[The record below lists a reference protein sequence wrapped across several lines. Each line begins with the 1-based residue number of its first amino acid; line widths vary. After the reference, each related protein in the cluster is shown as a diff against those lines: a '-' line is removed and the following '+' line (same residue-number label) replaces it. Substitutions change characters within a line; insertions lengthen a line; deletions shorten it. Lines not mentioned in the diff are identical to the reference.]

1 VRIILDKKFRAIVQL
16 ATLTGL
22 IKRMLLVAPT
32 PATKEDLIQYHTE
45 VYITFLQKISENL
58 EKKSLECCR
67 NASESCSDL
76 IIEDKAMYELF
87 GLVDECPPFYGI
99 WQWVTLV
106 AGGSLTAA
114 RLLIKENVPL
124 LRRCNSLQTLTA
136 SQRQQGP
143 HTVFHW
149 LGGRHHAKREEA
161 RGFCYVNDV
170 VLCILR
176 LLRDFCRVMYI
187 DIDIHHGDG
196 VEEAFY
202 FTNRVLTIDFHRYES
217 GFFPGTGALDS
228 VGQGPGQF
236 YKINVPLGEGI
247 TDEQY
252 VSLFKNITGAAF
264 VRYQPEVIVLL
275 CGADMLQGD
284 PLGGFNITLKGIEE
298 IVRFLDDLRTCHRSS
313 PYPEQYK
320 IPMLVLGGGGY
331 NLRNTVNLATLLMVS
346 LLDKNSQ
353 GECSLEKP
361 PNLDFYNSFVTEKLP
376 PSSYVS
382 NPNRNSFEYLEKIT
396 KEILSNITNI
406 KPN

>member
-1 VRIILDKKFRAIVQL
+1 MRSTKERTFTQSQCVLIYSKELLNSSENHPRQKGKFRAIVQL

-76 IIEDKAMYELF
+76 IIEGKAMYELF

-149 LGGRHHAKREEA
+149 LGGRHHAKR
-161 RGFCYVNDV
+161 Y
-170 VLCILR
+170 
-176 LLRDFCRVMYI
+176 
-187 DIDIHHGDG
+187 
-196 VEEAFY
+196 
-202 FTNRVLTIDFHRYES
+202 
-217 GFFPGTGALDS
+217 
-228 VGQGPGQF
+228 
-236 YKINVPLGEGI
+236 
-247 TDEQY
+247 
-252 VSLFKNITGAAF
+252 
-264 VRYQPEVIVLL
+264 
-275 CGADMLQGD
+275 
-284 PLGGFNITLKGIEE
+284 
-298 IVRFLDDLRTCHRSS
+298 RFLSTV
-313 PYPEQYK
+313 Y
-320 IPMLVLGGGGY
+320 PML
-331 NLRNTVNLATLLMVS
+331 
-346 LLDKNSQ
+346 LD
-353 GECSLEKP
+353 
-361 PNLDFYNSFVTEKLP
+361 Y
-376 PSSYVS
+376 PS
-382 NPNRNSFEYLEKIT
+382 
-396 KEILSNITNI
+396 
-406 KPN
+406 